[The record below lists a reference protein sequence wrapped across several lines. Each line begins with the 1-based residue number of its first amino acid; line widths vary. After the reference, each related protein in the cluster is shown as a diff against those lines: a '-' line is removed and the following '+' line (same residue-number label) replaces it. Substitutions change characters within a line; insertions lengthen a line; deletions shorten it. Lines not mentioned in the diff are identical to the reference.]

1 MSILQR
7 PLFGQAAVARTS
19 FLTSGDGKVTQK
31 DILIGRGVLPRK
43 MQEGGMAA
51 MMPPTA
57 PVPPPMMSDPA
68 PMPPEMP
75 MQEPLDGP
83 AQDMLSAREEGEK
96 LGLDYLAATMDG
108 IDDAANTEELI
119 NNQVTIAHW
128 QIAFRSLPRLWV
140 RRTLDRPRS
149 QS

>member
-1 MSILQR
+1 
-7 PLFGQAAVARTS
+7 
-19 FLTSGDGKVTQK
+19 
-31 DILIGRGVLPRK
+31 
-43 MQEGGMAA
+43 MAA

-119 NNQVTIAHW
+119 NAIRGN
-128 QIAFRSLPRLWV
+128 
-140 RRTLDRPRS
+140 DRPLADRVS
-149 QS
+149 ELATFVGEADARQTPESVLTMVKPPL